1 HTHTPH
7 TPQDADGREFKPQ
20 QNAVLYFIDGCLGQS
35 LRTITEEGAMDL
47 PPEISVLLLS
57 LSAPFLLY
65 AINQLPF
72 LQDPQVILALVVA
85 ALTTVF
91 LLANRG
97 MKSAAAPDPLFYVF
111 AVFSFTSV
119 LSLTNALQQDGFI
132 KGFMDVYVGK
142 SGTAG
147 LLAARL
153 GPHRS
158 RTLDEG
164 GATCRRADCVLV
176 LPQVE
181 PHLSSAH
188 GILLSYWEGLVHF
201 LLLLL
206 IIHRMSEGK
215 SFRNLA
221 LLWSGSMV
229 AAQTVLISGM
239 IVGKYNKNI
248 PPVIWR
254 SSLSLI
260 GSVWTAVKLLSR
272 PRELSI
278 IPADKLEVLQRRSLL
293 SRPVDLLLTLCLL
306 GNIAFTAFRGFV
318 VLECSLD
325 ACFSYIYQYEPYMK
339 DSVGFPKLTMLVFL
353 FYAVPLL
360 WACVLGL
367 LTPGCSW
374 MLDWTLVLAGAVAQA
389 QWTHLGAS
397 LHSRTPFTYRIPK
410 DEWSQVMVLNLLSLA
425 VPVLLALR
433 CHIRPAFFLQSQPH
447 TPTTNG
453 RKQR

>member
-142 SGTAG
+142 
-147 LLAARL
+147 
-153 GPHRS
+153 
-158 RTLDEG
+158 
-164 GATCRRADCVLV
+164 
-176 LPQVE
+176 VE

-206 IIHRMSEGK
+206 IIHRMSEG
-215 SFRNLA
+215 
-221 LLWSGSMV
+221 
-229 AAQTVLISGM
+229 
-239 IVGKYNKNI
+239 
-248 PPVIWR
+248 

>member
-142 SGTAG
+142 
-147 LLAARL
+147 
-153 GPHRS
+153 
-158 RTLDEG
+158 
-164 GATCRRADCVLV
+164 
-176 LPQVE
+176 VE

>member
-206 IIHRMSEGK
+206 IIHRMSEG
-215 SFRNLA
+215 
-221 LLWSGSMV
+221 
-229 AAQTVLISGM
+229 
-239 IVGKYNKNI
+239 
-248 PPVIWR
+248 